1 MSSAIDKLI
10 ADEHLPPDYR
20 KTVDAFWRGLSEE
33 IAMRAMDGP
42 VPVEP
47 EVPTRRPLPL
57 AARADVVPLRFA
69 PAPGSHRAAPR
80 PPVPAFGLVFAQA
93 R

>member
-1 MSSAIDKLI
+1 MLLVIESR
-10 ADEHLPPDYR
+10 ADLAPVPADTTPR
-20 KTVDAFWRGLSEE
+20 STAQAL
-33 IAMRAMDGP
+33 RAMDWP
-42 VPVEP
+42 FPVEP